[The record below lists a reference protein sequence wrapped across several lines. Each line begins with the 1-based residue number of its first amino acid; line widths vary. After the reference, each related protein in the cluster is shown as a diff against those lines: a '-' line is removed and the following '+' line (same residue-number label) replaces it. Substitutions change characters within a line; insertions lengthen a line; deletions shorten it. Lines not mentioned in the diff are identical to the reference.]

1 MLFYADKLR
10 SMDARETAAGVVE
23 TLRRAALLYRG
34 HGSPREAALQT
45 HAEVVG
51 ASIALGELHQAVAD
65 RLNPSVDE
73 VFPELDALATAGMLV
88 GRCIFR
94 SSQLLRAPAPGDAA
108 GLLEAAASA
117 VAGATETL
125 DAAGPLQA
133 RVPEGYAF
141 YGLYPEMYLSSVAR
155 ALESHGHLP
164 SWTVVGIRSIGT
176 SLAAMVGGT
185 LAEMG
190 IPVRVET
197 VRPRGHPFDRYV
209 EVGPLLRGRLAACA
223 AGGSGFFVVDEGPG
237 LTCSSFLSV
246 CSALAPLGVKEDR
259 VVVLSAWRGAPSIY
273 ASEEGRRRWRALQV
287 YHTDAEEA
295 FDGWQALLPF
305 VDAALASGSAEPSRR
320 NGTAAPEIL
329 DLSYGRWRE
338 HLYPSPDRWPVVH
351 RSAERAKL
359 LLRYPPREGSPA
371 GAGSYGPLPEGAA
384 RGEGTP
390 NRPLPLRAARG
401 EGGVPA
407 PNGGPPAL
415 PAAGHETPPY
425 AVQDGGGRTL
435 LAKFAG
441 LGEYGREKHRRAVAL
456 AEAGFAPPVQGL
468 AYGFLLYR
476 FLEEAHPMAASDISP
491 ALLARM
497 ARYYGFVARCFP
509 APPASSFQ
517 PLSEMILVNAREA
530 LGLDATG
537 YVEAWRSRRQAIDGL
552 PLALIDGKPQ
562 PHEWLRVDSPGGP
575 LFLKTDG
582 ADHFRDHTLVGE
594 QSILWDLAGACEEWA
609 MPESSRRDFLTLWER
624 ETGDR
629 QAAALLD
636 FYRAAYLAFRIAAL
650 HYAIHSTDEEEIRL
664 SLQQEQWRYIQR
676 LTPLL
681 TDSRPGLKDDDRG
694 R

>member
-10 SMDARETAAGVVE
+10 SLDARETAAGVVE

-34 HGSPREAALQT
+34 PGSPREAALQT

-65 RLNPSVDE
+65 RLNPRVDE

-88 GRCIFR
+88 GRCVFR
-94 SSQLLRAPAPGDAA
+94 SSQVLRARASGDAA
-108 GLLEAAASA
+108 DLLEAAASA

-125 DAAGPLQA
+125 DAAGPLQG

-141 YGLYPEMYLSSVAR
+141 YCLYPEMYLSSVAR

-176 SLAAMVGGT
+176 SLAAMVGGA

-197 VRPRGHPFDRYV
+197 LRPRGHPFDRYV
-209 EVGPLLRGRLAACA
+209 ELGPLLRERLAATA

-246 CSALAPLGVKEDR
+246 CSALAPLGVEEER

-295 FDGWQALLPF
+295 FDGWRALLPF
-305 VDAALASGSAEPSRR
+305 VEAALAPGSAEPGRP
-320 NGTAAPEIL
+320 NETGAPEIL

-338 HLYPSPDRWPVVH
+338 HLYPSPYRWPVVH

-359 LLRYPPREGSPA
+359 LLRYPSRG
-371 GAGSYGPLPEGAA
+371 
-384 RGEGTP
+384 GEGTP
-390 NRPLPLRAARG
+390 NPPLPEDAVGG

-407 PNGGPPAL
+407 PDGGPPAL
-415 PAAGHETPPY
+415 PAAGQETPPY
-425 AVQDGGGRTL
+425 AVQNGGGRTL

-456 AEAGFAPPVQGL
+456 AEAGFAPPVDGL

-476 FLEEAHPMAASDISP
+476 FLEEAHPMAASDLSP

-497 ARYYGFVARCFP
+497 ARYYGFVARRFP

-530 LGLDATG
+530 LGVDATG
-537 YVEAWRSRRQAIDGL
+537 YVEAWRSRQQAIDGL

-594 QSILWDLAGACEEWA
+594 QSILWDLAGACEEWE

-664 SLQQEQWRYIQR
+664 SLQQEQWKYIQR